1 MLDLFTV
8 HPGLTAVVVFPPFTP
23 DDVRRCAC
31 NEVKLPMGIT
41 RHLIRGRAL
50 GVNVPL
56 DLLAGDGSLEQKNA
70 WLQEDIQSRLRQNKV
85 RLYEEPT
92 FVFDE

>member
-1 MLDLFTV
+1 MLTLFSL
-8 HPGLTAVVVFPPFTP
+8 HPDLTAVIVFPPFTP
-23 DDVRRCAC
+23 EDINHCAS
-31 NEVKLPMGIT
+31 NEAKLPMGIT
-41 RHLIRGRAL
+41 RHLISGRAL

-56 DLLAGDGSLEQKNA
+56 DLLASSRPLDEKSV
-70 WLQEDIQSRLRQNKV
+70 WLHDYLQNRLRRHMV